1 MEREE
6 IIRKIHENEI
16 LLKELGAEKLFLF
29 GSAVHNDLVPESDID
44 ILVSF
49 ASPADYR
56 KYINLKFFLEEI
68 LERPVDLVMESALK
82 PRIRKKV
89 QSEMVRVA

>member
-29 GSAVHNDLVPESDID
+29 GSAVHNDL
-44 ILVSF
+44 
-49 ASPADYR
+49 
-56 KYINLKFFLEEI
+56 
-68 LERPVDLVMESALK
+68 ERPVDLVMESALK

-89 QSEMVRVA
+89 QGEMVRVA